1 MTLTDHQPPEW
12 LRRVATLPP
21 SDGNAVN
28 PVLLRRTPAGVSA
41 RDAAVLVLFGGS
53 AEADPIAV
61 GGLPEDADVLLT
73 QRAST
78 LRQHGGQIAFP
89 GGAADPGDNGPV
101 GTALREAQEET
112 GLEPDGVR
120 TIAVLPGIFV
130 PPSGFDVTPVV
141 GYWDRPSPVR
151 AVDQG
156 ETERVAR
163 VPMRSLL
170 DPDNRFVVKHRLGY
184 QGPAFLVDDML
195 VWGFTAGV
203 LAGLIAVSGWEI
215 GWDRGDVRDLEV
227 ALAEV
232 EAGVVEVHER

>member
-1 MTLTDHQPPEW
+1 MPPEW
-12 LRRVATLPP
+12 LHRVVTLPP
-21 SDGNAVN
+21 TDGNSVN
-28 PVLLRRTPAGVSA
+28 PVLRRRTPEGTTA

-53 AEADPIAV
+53 EDADPMCV
-61 GGLPEDADVLLT
+61 GGLPEDADLLLT

-78 LRQHGGQIAFP
+78 LRQHSGQIAFP
-89 GGAADPGDNGPV
+89 GGAADPEDDGPIA
-101 GTALREAQEET
+101 TALREAEEET
-112 GLEPDGVR
+112 GLDPSGVR
-120 TIAVLPGIFV
+120 ALAVLPGIFV

-151 AVDQG
+151 PVDAG
-156 ETERVAR
+156 ETAKVAR

-170 DPDNRFVVKHRLGY
+170 DPDNRFIVKHRLGY
-184 QGPAFLVDDML
+184 QGPAFLVDGML

-215 GWDRGDVRDLEV
+215 DWDRRDVRDLEV